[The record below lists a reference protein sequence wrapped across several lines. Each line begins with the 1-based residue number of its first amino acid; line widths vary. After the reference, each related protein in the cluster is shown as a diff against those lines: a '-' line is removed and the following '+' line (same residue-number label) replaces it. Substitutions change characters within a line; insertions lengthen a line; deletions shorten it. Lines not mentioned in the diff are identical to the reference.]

1 MTLLF
6 IFVNL
11 IKFLNIILTVLL
23 MVAFYTVKERKIIS
37 FIQRRKGPAL
47 VGFAGLLQAVADG
60 LKLLIKEGS
69 EPTNADRALY
79 IFCPI
84 FAFFLSLLAWS
95 VIPLGF
101 NFQYVEMR
109 FNILFLLAVS
119 SLNVYTIIL
128 SGWSSNSRYAL
139 LGALRAAAQMISYE
153 ISFSVIL
160 LSVIICTGSLNIYN
174 IVAAQS
180 YCWFCIQHLPVFLM
194 FLFTIVAETNRLPFD
209 FAEAESELVSG
220 FNVEYSGMS
229 FALFFLSE
237 YSNMILMSTLA
248 SLLFLGGWGIP
259 YITHLLPYSLL
270 PVVLGIKTLI
280 IMSFFVSIRAT
291 LPRYKYDLLM
301 SLGWKTFLPLS
312 LSWFIMTTF
321 ILLDFQELPAWGGFN
336 PRFCYFDASLI
347 SVSDYQKI
355 NDMSTEVQAPN
366 YIFSNFWLDN
376 FEQLYHSSVQYL
388 PFDPYKV
395 SNFDSY
401 SFYKKVLVTKQDF
414 YKHLI
419 NDLKNTPYILDFGL
433 HNLINPVYIQE
444 NTNIFLDNPNPKST
458 LFIYRQIFQLGE
470 AHVYFANSLF
480 GLTDSTLYFTPI
492 LEKMPTNNVHFTGP
506 VKDAVDSQ
514 LLYID
519 LRNFK

>member
-1 MTLLF
+1 MTFLF
-6 IFVNL
+6 LIVNL

-23 MVAFYTVKERKIIS
+23 MVAFYTVKERKLIS
-37 FIQRRKGPAL
+37 FIQRRKGPAI
-47 VGFAGLLQAVADG
+47 VGFGGLLQAVADG

-95 VIPLGF
+95 VIPLSF
-101 NFQYVEMR
+101 NLQYVEMR
-109 FNILFLLAVS
+109 FNVLFLLAVS

-160 LSVIICTGSLNIYN
+160 LSIIVCSGSLNLYN

-194 FLFTIVAETNRLPFD
+194 FIFTIVAETNRLPFD

-237 YSNMILMSTLA
+237 YSNMILMSTLT
-248 SLLFLGGWGIP
+248 SLLFFGGWGIP
-259 YITHLLPYSLL
+259 FFNHLLPQILH
-270 PVVLGIKTLI
+270 PFILGLKTLF

-321 ILLDFQELPAWGGFN
+321 ILLDFNGLPAFGGFN
-336 PRFCYFDASLI
+336 PFFCYFDYNLI
-347 SVSDYQKI
+347 SQEEYLTIKQ
-355 NDMSTEVQAPN
+355 
-366 YIFSNFWLDN
+366 
-376 FEQLYHSSVQYL
+376 FEPMIL
-388 PFDPYKV
+388 PTF
-395 SNFDSY
+395 F
-401 SFYKKVLVTKQDF
+401 
-414 YKHLI
+414 
-419 NDLKNTPYILDFGL
+419 LK
-433 HNLINPVYIQE
+433 
-444 NTNIFLDNPNPKST
+444 
-458 LFIYRQIFQLGE
+458 
-470 AHVYFANSLF
+470 
-480 GLTDSTLYFTPI
+480 
-492 LEKMPTNNVHFTGP
+492 
-506 VKDAVDSQ
+506 
-514 LLYID
+514 
-519 LRNFK
+519 